1 MKKLAAIALVL
12 FFLAI
17 PLVHLGKGIFIKD
30 KGADSIKRSKK
41 TVVISD
47 IPSERY
53 SKQTLSGDWILF
65 VHYPEETTSAA
76 ISMDTE
82 GTVYSKDNDLFVDMK
97 TSIDKEGAIVM
108 KNDKISM
115 EGIINNEANHIS
127 GMASVSGIRAP
138 VPFSAFKIDAAGK
151 EKP

>member
-1 MKKLAAIALVL
+1 MKKFAAIALVL

-17 PLVHLGKGIFIKD
+17 PLAHLGKGVFIKD
-30 KGADSIKRSKK
+30 KGAESIKRSKK

-47 IPSERY
+47 IPSELY
-53 SKQTLSGDWILF
+53 SKQTLSGDWVLF
-65 VHYPEETTSAA
+65 LHYPEETSSAD
-76 ISMDTE
+76 ITMDAD
-82 GTVYSKDNDLFVDMK
+82 GTVYGKDKNMFSDMK
-97 TSIDKEGAIVM
+97 TSIDKEGIIMM

-115 EGIINNEANHIS
+115 EGIINTEANHIS

-138 VPFSAFKIDAAGK
+138 VPFSAFKIDSPGK